1 MSAILDRNSEIRFAP
16 MDKRNDMDSFRAEL
30 RAWLAATVPPGWQ
43 DKMKGA
49 SSDAYAAFQRWWV
62 SELLKV
68 NLATP
73 HWPRDWG
80 GEALSLR
87 HQIVITEEMARA
99 GAPDPD
105 LYTISFYHLPATLF
119 GYGSE
124 HQRQRY
130 LEGAKTGKDVWCQG
144 FSEPGAGSDLAS
156 LRTKA
161 ERQGDFYIVNGQK
174 IWSSYGMFADYCL
187 LLARTD
193 PTAPKKHAGISYFIL
208 DMKTPGVTIRPIRQI
223 TGEAD
228 FAEVFFDNVAIPVEN
243 LIGAENEGWKIAQ
256 ATLSAERGLIVFG
269 LIERLALAF
278 ERDLAGAKDSWLQDD
293 QCRRQYGML
302 RARMRA
308 VRLLIRQ
315 LLCETEENPEM
326 EGASALAAF
335 IKLNWA
341 TLLQDYTAFL
351 IRAEGIGALSAQPAV
366 LGGGQNTGIRIN
378 DFLKSYAWTISGGTN
393 EIMRNII
400 AERVLGLPRG

>member
-1 MSAILDRNSEIRFAP
+1 MTMLVDDRSDVQFAP
-16 MDKRNDMDSFRAEL
+16 MRKRDDLADFRAEL

-43 DKMKGA
+43 QKMKGA
-49 SSDAYAAFQRWWV
+49 DTTQYVAFQRWWV

-80 GEALSLR
+80 GEELSLR
-87 HQIVITEEMARA
+87 HQIVIAEEMAKA

-105 LYTISFYHLPATLF
+105 LFTISFYHLPATLF
-119 GYGSE
+119 GYGSQE
-124 HQRQRY
+124 QRARY
-130 LEGAKTGKDVWCQG
+130 LDGAKNGRDVWCQG
-144 FSEPGAGSDLAS
+144 FSEPNAGSDLAA

-161 ERQGDFYIVNGQK
+161 ERKGDVYVVNGQK

-193 PTAPKKHAGISYFIL
+193 PTAPKKQAGISYFIL
-208 DMKTPGVTIRPIRQI
+208 DMKSPGITIRPIRQI

-228 FAEVFFDNVAIPVEN
+228 FAEVFFDNVEIPVAN
-243 LIGAENEGWKIAQ
+243 LIGAENDGWRIAQ

-278 ERDLAGAKDSWLQDD
+278 ERDLAGARNGWLQDD
-293 QCRRQYGML
+293 QLRREYGML
-302 RARMRA
+302 HARMRA
-308 VRLLIRQ
+308 VRLMIGQ
-315 LLCETEENPEM
+315 MLCETEENPEM
-326 EGASALAAF
+326 GGAAALAAL

-341 TLLQDYTAFL
+341 TLLNDYTLFL
-351 IRAEGIGALSAQPAV
+351 VRAEGIGGLHAQPSV

-378 DFLKSYAWTISGGTN
+378 DFLKSYGWTISGGSN

-400 AERVLGLPRG
+400 AERVLGLPKG